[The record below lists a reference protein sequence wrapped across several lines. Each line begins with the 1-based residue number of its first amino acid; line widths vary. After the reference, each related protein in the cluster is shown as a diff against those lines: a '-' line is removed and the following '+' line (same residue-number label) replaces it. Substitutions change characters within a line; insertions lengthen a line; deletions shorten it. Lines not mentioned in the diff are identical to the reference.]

1 MKSEDIK
8 MLFNEYLNSRED
20 QNLFEQSD
28 IPMKLLSEQVQIS
41 EGLKYHLENNLSLA
55 NTVYRYGS
63 DAYYNLVN
71 EVRFLHNNGIL
82 EINDHDRFFVDSD
95 LGLEA
100 VYHGKTVKLDSPM
113 RSSGPKK
120 YQVFVSSGRKNA
132 QGQMIA
138 KKVTFGDRSLSV
150 KNYSDA
156 RRKSFLARHKC
167 SEKSDRT
174 TPGYWSCNV
183 GRYAKKLGLSS
194 SKRW

>member
-1 MKSEDIK
+1 MSES
-8 MLFNEYLNSRED
+8 FAEYFSNRDD
-20 QNLFEQSD
+20 QYLFEQTD
-28 IPMKLLSEQVQIS
+28 IPMKLLRESYIS
-41 EGLKYHLENNLSLA
+41 ERLQYHLENNLSLS
-55 NTVYRYGS
+55 NTAYRYGS
-63 DAYYNLVN
+63 ESYYALVN
-71 EVRFLHNNGIL
+71 EVRDLYHKGLI
-82 EINDHDRFFVDSD
+82 EINAHDKFFIDSE

-120 YQVFVSSGRKNA
+120 YQVFVNSGRKNA
-132 QGQMIA
+132 SGETIA

-167 SEKSDRT
+167 SEKKDRT

-183 GRYAKKLGLSS
+183 GRYAKKLGLTS

>member
-1 MKSEDIK
+1 MNNS
-8 MLFNEYLNSRED
+8 FNEYFQNRED
-20 QNLFEQSD
+20 RHLFEQTD
-28 IPMKLLSEQVQIS
+28 IPMKLIS
-41 EGLKYHLENNLSLA
+41 ESVISESLRYHLQNNLSLS
-55 NTVYRYGS
+55 NTVFRYGS
-63 DAYYNLVN
+63 ESYYDLVN
-71 EVRFLHNNGIL
+71 EVRSLYKNGLI
-82 EINDHDRFFVDSD
+82 EINDHDKFFIDSE
-95 LGLEA
+95 LGCEA

-120 YQVFVSSGRKNA
+120 YQVFVNSGRKNA
-132 QGQMIA
+132 SGETIA

-167 SEKSDRT
+167 SEKKDRT

-183 GRYAKKLGLSS
+183 GRYAKKLGLAS

>member
-1 MKSEDIK
+1 MSES
-8 MLFNEYLNSRED
+8 FAEYFANRDD
-20 QNLFEQSD
+20 QYLFEQSD
-28 IPMKLLSEQVQIS
+28 IPMKLITEAVVS

-63 DAYYNLVN
+63 ESYYDLVN
-71 EVRFLHNNGIL
+71 EVRDLYRKGLI
-82 EINDHDRFFVDSD
+82 EINAHDKFFIDSE
-95 LGLEA
+95 LGCEA

-120 YQVFVSSGRKNA
+120 YQVFVNSGRKNA
-132 QGQMIA
+132 QGQSIA

-156 RRKSFLARHKC
+156 RRRSFLARHKC
-167 SEKSDRT
+167 GEKRDRT

>member
-1 MKSEDIK
+1 MKMSES
-8 MLFNEYLNSRED
+8 FAEYFSNRDD
-20 QNLFEQSD
+20 QYLFEQTD
-28 IPMKLLSEQVQIS
+28 IPMRLLTETTIS
-41 EGLKYHLENNLSLA
+41 EGLLYHLENNLSLA
-55 NTVYRYGS
+55 NTVFRYGS
-63 DAYYNLVN
+63 ESYYALVN
-71 EVRFLHNNGIL
+71 EVRDLYQQGLI
-82 EINDHDRFFVDSD
+82 EINAHDKFFIDSE

-120 YQVFVSSGRKNA
+120 YQVFVNSGRKNA
-132 QGQMIA
+132 SGETIA

-167 SEKSDRT
+167 SEKKDRT

-183 GRYAKKLGLSS
+183 GRYAKKLGLTS

>member
-1 MKSEDIK
+1 MSES
-8 MLFNEYLNSRED
+8 FSEYFQNRED
-20 QNLFEQSD
+20 RYLFEQSD
-28 IPMKLLSEQVQIS
+28 IPMKLISECTIS
-41 EGLKYHLENNLSLA
+41 EGLQYHLENNLSLA
-55 NTVYRYGS
+55 NSIYRYGS

-71 EVRFLHNNGIL
+71 EVRDLYRNGLI
-82 EINDHDRFFVDSD
+82 EINAHDKYFIDTD

-100 VYHGKTVKLDSPM
+100 VYHGQTVKLDSPM

-120 YQVFVSSGRKNA
+120 YQVFVNSGRKNA
-132 QGQMIA
+132 SGETIA

-156 RRKSFLARHKC
+156 RRRSFLARHKC
-167 SEKSDRT
+167 SEKKDRT

>member
-1 MKSEDIK
+1 MSES
-8 MLFNEYLNSRED
+8 FAEYFSNRDD
-20 QNLFEQSD
+20 QYLFEQTD
-28 IPMKLLSEQVQIS
+28 IPMRLLTETNIS
-41 EGLKYHLENNLSLA
+41 EGLLYHLENNLSLA
-55 NTVYRYGS
+55 NTVFRYGS
-63 DAYYNLVN
+63 ESYYALVN
-71 EVRFLHNNGIL
+71 EVRDLYHQGLI
-82 EINDHDRFFVDSD
+82 EINAHDKFFIDSE

-120 YQVFVSSGRKNA
+120 YQVFVNSGRKNA
-132 QGQMIA
+132 SGETIA

-156 RRKSFLARHKC
+156 RRNSFLARHKC
-167 SEKSDRT
+167 SEKKDRT

-183 GRYAKKLGLSS
+183 GRYAKKLGLTS

>member
-1 MKSEDIK
+1 MSES
-8 MLFNEYLNSRED
+8 FAEYFANRDD
-20 QNLFEQSD
+20 QYLFEQSD
-28 IPMKLLSEQVQIS
+28 IPMKLITEAVVS

-63 DAYYNLVN
+63 ESYYDLVN
-71 EVRFLHNNGIL
+71 EVRDLYRKGLI
-82 EINDHDRFFVDSD
+82 EINAHDKFFIDSE
-95 LGLEA
+95 LGCEA

-120 YQVFVSSGRKNA
+120 YQVFVNSGRKNA
-132 QGQMIA
+132 QGQSIA

-156 RRKSFLARHKC
+156 RRRSFLARHKC

>member
-1 MKSEDIK
+1 MRDLYRK
-8 MLFNEYLNSRED
+8 
-20 QNLFEQSD
+20 
-28 IPMKLLSEQVQIS
+28 
-41 EGLKYHLENNLSLA
+41 GL
-55 NTVYRYGS
+55 
-63 DAYYNLVN
+63 
-71 EVRFLHNNGIL
+71 I
-82 EINDHDRFFVDSD
+82 EINAHDKFFIDSE
-95 LGLEA
+95 LGCEA

-120 YQVFVSSGRKNA
+120 YQVFVNSGRKNA
-132 QGQMIA
+132 QGQSIA

-156 RRKSFLARHKC
+156 RRRSFLARHKC
-167 SEKSDRT
+167 SEKRDRT